1 MTQSNA
7 HNLLIK
13 DDISMLQKPVSLGMP
28 FAMNFADFVSKNHLR
43 CPSLGFELLK
53 LVVVV
58 EESKGLELVEAV
70 DVVMVE

>member
-1 MTQSNA
+1 
-7 HNLLIK
+7 
-13 DDISMLQKPVSLGMP
+13 
-28 FAMNFADFVSKNHLR
+28 MNFAGFVSKNHFE

>member
-1 MTQSNA
+1 MFCY
-7 HNLLIK
+7 
-13 DDISMLQKPVSLGMP
+13 KPVSLGMP
-28 FAMNFADFVSKNHLR
+28 FAMNFADFVSKNHFR